1 MSGRVGSITTPIVT
15 DGLVL
20 NMDAA
25 NRASYP
31 RSGTTEAFNT
41 VDTAVS
47 GAFSAD
53 AQYDSSTITPSF
65 AFDGT
70 GDAIV
75 CSNVNSLSFTDGS
88 NDLPF
93 SVSVWVYMV
102 DATKFRP
109 ISKVSSAG
117 YEWLF
122 VFDSSNR
129 LRWRLYGS
137 NSNIRMGIY
146 SSALTAY
153 ENQWVNLIGTYNGNE
168 THSGLKIYLNGAS
181 ISTTNYSL
189 GTYAGMQNTS
199 ADVFIGLYQP
209 NNTSSFGNIGP
220 IHIYNRTLSATEV
233 AQNYNALRD
242 RFGL

>member
-1 MSGRVGSITTPIVT
+1 MKYGSITTGIIA
-15 DGLVL
+15 DGLVF

-25 NRASYP
+25 NRASTIP
-31 RSGTTEAFNT
+31 SISTTKTFNT
-41 VDTAVS
+41 LDTAVS

-70 GDAIV
+70 GDKIV

-122 VFDSSNR
+122 IFDSSNR

-146 SSALTAY
+146 SGALTAY

-168 THSGLKIYLNGAS
+168 TNSGLKIYLNGAS
-181 ISTTNYSL
+181 ISTTNYSS
-189 GTYAGMQNTS
+189 GTYTGMQNTS

-209 NNTSSFGNIGP
+209 NNNSSNGNIGP
-220 IHIYNRTLSATEV
+220 IHIYNRALSANEV
-233 AQNYNALRD
+233 LHNYNALKG